1 MTRARGQSSR
11 TLLNRDFPYQ
21 VLVPSWNVRSKM
33 FERID
38 AFPVQIG
45 APLKNARFSK
55 MILGT
60 SFIAL
65 RNGRMLTHFKSYS
78 GVTSFS

>member
-1 MTRARGQSSR
+1 
-11 TLLNRDFPYQ
+11 
-21 VLVPSWNVRSKM
+21 M

-45 APLKNARFSK
+45 ASLKNARFSK